1 MDNKKEDAYFAR
13 QIISNIDTIREYV
26 KDMTYD
32 DYISSQMVVD
42 STLFRLVQI
51 GEEIKKLSPKFKF
64 DNSEIAWGLILGLE
78 TELYTITTIPI
89 IRMFTRLSPKISMT
103 YMPCALII
111 LTVYEGKDF

>member
-1 MDNKKEDAYFAR
+1 MDNKKEDAYFVR

-64 DNSEIAWGLILGLE
+64 DNSEIAWGLILGFRNGIVHNYDH
-78 TELYTITTIPI
+78 TDY
-89 IRMFTRLSPKISMT
+89 S
-103 YMPCALII
+103 Y
-111 LTVYEGKDF
+111 VYEIITKNLNDLYAVCLNYINCL